1 MKYKDSG
8 VSKSAEFGLAMETG
22 FTAFIS
28 KLHCNSSPN
37 RGQLV
42 CYTGESMKCTECT
55 CWILVDPV

>member
-8 VSKSAEFGLAMETG
+8 VSKSTEFGLAMETG

-37 RGQLV
+37 RGLV
-42 CYTGESMKCTECT
+42 CATPGSQ
-55 CWILVDPV
+55 